1 MSDDPDMSGVPV
13 VSDDPDCAGCLLGCA
28 PMTVL
33 VRTRAELAAA
43 LRPLR
48 RRHLV
53 PTMGA
58 LHAGHAALIDAAG
71 PHAVVSVFVNPLQF
85 GEAADLAR
93 YPRTLA
99 ADLDLCASH
108 DVAVLWAP
116 SVDDV
121 YGAGA
126 PSVTVSAGPLGA
138 AYEGA
143 SRPGHFDG
151 MLTVVAK
158 LFGVVRPDAAWF
170 GQKDAQQLAL
180 VRRMV
185 TDLDLGVAVHE
196 VPTVRD
202 PDGLALSSRNVYLSA
217 EQRRAAPSVH
227 RALESIVSAI
237 RAGETDPDRAL
248 RAGVG
253 LLEAPLAWE
262 YLALVDPVHF
272 APSESVRPAI
282 VIAAARADALR
293 LLDNELVPDLAGVVP
308 ILTPPR
314 ITIGTGRLA

>member
-202 PDGLALSSRNVYLSA
+202 PDGLALSSRNVHLSA
-217 EQRRAAPSVH
+217 AERTAALALSRAVH
-227 RALESIVSAI
+227 AGSLEGARAEL
-237 RAGETDPDRAL
+237 AGERGIDLDY
-248 RAGVG
+248 VD
-253 LLEAPLAWE
+253 
-262 YLALVDPVHF
+262 LVDAVDF
-272 APSESVRPAI
+272 TPSE
-282 VIAAARADALR
+282 
-293 LLDNELVPDLAGVVP
+293 
-308 ILTPPR
+308 
-314 ITIGTGRLA
+314 TGRLIVAARVGNTRLIDNAVVSVPAPQLV